1 MARRDF
7 DGLRAR
13 RFKAA
18 GLFARGKTQAE
29 VARLLKVSRM
39 TASRWERTWKR
50 AGKGALQG
58 AGRAGRLPR
67 LSAEKRTAVE
77 AALVEGPQGHGYA
90 TELWTLPRVAEVIR
104 RTTGVRYHPGH
115 VWRVLRGLGWSLQRP
130 TTRARERD
138 EEAVQRWIRQAWP
151 ALKKTPPAA
160 APASSLSTRAD
171 SRSGHRPAAPGHPAA
186 RRRS

>member
-7 DGLRAR
+7 DGMRER

-29 VARLLKVSRM
+29 VARLLGVSRM
-39 TASRWERTWKR
+39 TASRWERAWKR
-50 AGKGALQG
+50 AGKQALRG

-67 LSAEKRTAVE
+67 LTAQKLKAVE
-77 AALVEGPQGHGYA
+77 AALVEGPQEHGYA

-104 RTTGVRYHPGH
+104 KTTGVRYHPGH

-138 EEAVQRWIRQAWP
+138 EQAVQRWVRETWP
-151 ALKKTPPAA
+151 TLKKTLPADT
-160 APASSLSTRAD
+160 PASSLSTRAV
-171 SRSGHRPAAPGHPAA
+171 SRSARRSAAPGRPAA